1 MDRRSWFTLLAIS
14 LVPTLSGC
22 GDSSGQAPAKAAP
35 AAMSAVAATPQ
46 KAAAATPE
54 KAVHCFLEAVRK
66 GDDAAAGQM
75 LTDLARKKTQE
86 INMVVAPPGSD
97 TARFNVGTTE
107 MVEDGKA
114 YVASDWTDLDSE
126 GKLRTDKIVWI
137 VRRDGQQQWRIAGM
151 AAKVFPDRPPVQL
164 NFEDPQEMLKQQQMI
179 EREATAQMRQE
190 QRQATKP
197 QDPFQT
203 GPK

>member
-1 MDRRSWFTLLAIS
+1 MDRRSWFTLLAIGF
-14 LVPTLSGC
+14 VPTLFGC

-35 AAMSAVAATPQ
+35 AAASAVAAAPQ
-46 KAAAATPE
+46 KDAATPN

-97 TARFNVGTTE
+97 TAQFNVGATE

-126 GKLRTDKIVWI
+126 GKPRTDKIVWI
-137 VRRDGQQQWRIAGM
+137 VRSDGQQWRIAGM

-190 QRQATKP
+190 QRQATRP
-197 QDPFQT
+197 QDPFQA